1 MNNNDGFDKE
11 FIDAVNE
18 RLNKRVKEK
27 LEKDGSILE
36 HEIYDIF
43 KEEAG
48 LKDCAIPYVSDNI
61 LKNYAVSQVSPLVFH
76 GSITDDEDFRGAADA
91 IKRRY
96 NEK

>member
-18 RLNKRVKEK
+18 RLNKRVKKK

-36 HEIYDIF
+36 DEIYDIF

-61 LKNYAVSQVSPLVFH
+61 LKNYAISQVIPSIFH
-76 GSITDDEDFRGAADA
+76 DSITDDADF
-91 IKRRY
+91 RRY
-96 NEK
+96 NNE